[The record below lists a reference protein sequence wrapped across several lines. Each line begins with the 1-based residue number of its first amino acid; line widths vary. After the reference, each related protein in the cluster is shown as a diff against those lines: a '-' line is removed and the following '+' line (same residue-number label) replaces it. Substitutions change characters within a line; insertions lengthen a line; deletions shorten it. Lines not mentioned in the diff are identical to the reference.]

1 VQYPEHPFEAQAVQP
16 SGLRVR
22 LSQGRTAP
30 RNEASAWRLGRETS
44 EDKKTVKHLIGPFSS
59 QKVEAKLLAQ
69 PRAFFCARAY
79 LSGAGQPLKK
89 SWEESRIK
97 TKST

>member
-59 QKVEAKLLAQ
+59 QKVEAKLLA
-69 PRAFFCARAY
+69 Y